1 MKHSKYKNT
10 GILFELL
17 TRQITEETI
26 SNIPPK
32 AIYILRKH
40 FNENSFILKEYQIYH
55 TLLNKKFEKENSASV
70 LLETL
75 LNAYNKL
82 NKSLLKKEKY
92 NLVKSIKE
100 NYDIDNFFKAKI
112 SNYKIYASIYT
123 LLEKKDTNPIILAN
137 SKILVLE
144 HITNKTSSLSEKNII
159 LEEFQKSDKETKML
173 AYKLLL
179 EKFNAKYSVLS
190 NKQRSLLKEYVYN
203 ITDSPKFKDFLNKE
217 IQGVKKELTTLI
229 PLTDQVTQI
238 KLNEVKNLLQPLCNK
253 SAIHDD
259 NVVNLMNYYELV
271 DELKNHTFA
280 STLPIVQ

>member
-1 MKHSKYKNT
+1 MKHSKYRNT

-26 SNIPPK
+26 SNAPPK

-40 FNENSFILKEYQIYH
+40 FNENSIILKEYQIYY
-55 TLLNKKFEKENSASV
+55 TLLNKKFQKENSASV

-75 LNAYNKL
+75 LNAYTKL

-112 SNYKIYASIYT
+112 SNYKVYASIYT
-123 LLEKKDTNPIILAN
+123 LLENKDTNPVILAN

-144 HITNKTSSLSEKNII
+144 HITNKISINSEKDRV
-159 LEEFQKSDKETKML
+159 LEEYEKSDKETKML

-179 EKFNAKYSVLS
+179 EKFNTKYSNLS
-190 NKQRSLLKEYVYN
+190 NKQRNLLKEYVYN
-203 ITDSPKFKDFLNKE
+203 ITDSPKFKNFLNEEIKNVKE
-217 IQGVKKELTTLI
+217 ELEILI
-229 PLTDQVTQI
+229 PRTDQITQI
-238 KLNEVKNLLQPLCNK
+238 KLNEVKNLIHPLCNK
-253 SAIHDD
+253 TAIHDD

-271 DELKNHTFA
+271 DELKSHTFS
-280 STLPIVQ
+280 STLPLIQ